1 MTESPQSI
9 HPIDAPITLETLQ
22 SMDACSSGITEFL
35 DAQKTVGPNAKLSQI
50 AEHISLNYILW
61 AIKRIDKKLYRM
73 LACDYAEHTLHL
85 FESKY
90 PQDMRPR
97 NAIVAGRKIATYAA
111 YADAAYATY
120 AYATYADATYADAAT
135 YDAYAATYAAY
146 AAYAVDATYAA
157 TYATYAT
164 YATTYATYAVDADA
178 DAARQNEKHWQHSH
192 TIKIIQAYE
201 SNTLDW
207 NRMSLTESI
216 TIL

>member
-1 MTESPQSI
+1 MTESTSPLST
-9 HPIDAPITLETLQ
+9 PITSLSVKTLR
-22 SMDACSSGITEFL
+22 SMGACLSGINKFTNAQR
-35 DAQKTVGPNAKLSQI
+35 DAGPNAKLSQI

-90 PQDMRPR
+90 PKDMRPR
-97 NAIVAGRKIATYAA
+97 NAIVAGRKVA
-111 YADAAYATY
+111 
-120 AYATYADATYADAAT
+120 ADAAT
-135 YDAYAATYAAY
+135 YAANAAK
-146 AAYAVDATYAA
+146 
-157 TYATYAT
+157 
-164 YATTYATYAVDADA
+164 
-178 DAARQNEKHWQHSH
+178 QNENQWQHSH